1 MGINLKYILSL
12 FIVLVFNLNYYSQD
26 DSLQNVN
33 VFDRTLDTNNI
44 QVDLLDSNLNQESE
58 YEANLLAQNED
69 SLKSNE
75 RKMKSGPLFEFG
87 IGKSDEVSV
96 NWGNYYYEKES
107 YKKAINK
114 FSLVK
119 GKVEFKKS
127 KSDRTFVSVK
137 PN

>member
-1 MGINLKYILSL
+1 MVSNLKYILSF

-26 DSLQNVN
+26 DSLQNIN

-69 SLKSNE
+69 SLKPNE

-107 YKKAINK
+107 YKK
-114 FSLVK
+114 SY
-119 GKVEFKKS
+119 
-127 KSDRTFVSVK
+127 
-137 PN
+137 

>member
-1 MGINLKYILSL
+1 MGSNLKYILSL
-12 FIVLVFNLNYYSQD
+12 FIVLVFNINYYSQQD
-26 DSLQNVN
+26 DSLNNVN
-33 VFDRTLDTNNI
+33 VFDRTLDTNHY
-44 QVDLLDSNLNQESE
+44 QVDLLDSTLNQENE

-69 SLKSNE
+69 SLKPNE

-119 GKVEFKKS
+119 GKDLDVLRKMANSFFRK
-127 KSDRTFVSVK
+127 
-137 PN
+137 